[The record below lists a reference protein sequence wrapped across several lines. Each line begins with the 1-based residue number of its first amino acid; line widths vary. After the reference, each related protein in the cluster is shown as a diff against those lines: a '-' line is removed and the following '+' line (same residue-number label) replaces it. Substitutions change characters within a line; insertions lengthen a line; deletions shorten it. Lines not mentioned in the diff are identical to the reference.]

1 MRPGL
6 AIVVNDLELR
16 RTHPL
21 YSTLLADATFH
32 ELQLFVRRGGALTYR
47 QPVDKFAQAAI
58 IEPDVLRMPAS
69 TCRVRSVSHENDVVK
84 ITADCNDSISYTTQT
99 AEIKV
104 TSAGEI
110 VYSPTG
116 DPALVLSSAGCE
128 PTYEGDGE

>member
-47 QPVDKFAQAAI
+47 QPVDRFAQAI
-58 IEPDVLRMPAS
+58 ISR
-69 TCRVRSVSHENDVVK
+69 T
-84 ITADCNDSISYTTQT
+84 
-99 AEIKV
+99 
-104 TSAGEI
+104 
-110 VYSPTG
+110 
-116 DPALVLSSAGCE
+116 SSACPPAPAGSAASL
-128 PTYEGDGE
+128 TKTTS